1 MYEMQS
7 SLIIVNFYEE
17 MFNDALYYLQK
28 SQETDGKFEKWRY
41 YRSTIINC
49 CISAESYLHNVI
61 VQQLQKKKQKKLSR
75 MEKQWLNFL
84 SDYNYRNWPKKAT
97 NVKTRFNTAL
107 NLVASTN
114 VKKDKR
120 YQSALNAYI
129 ALSNIRNS
137 IVHYAPKDFYIIYE
151 SQEFEKFAITAPKI
165 VDELVT
171 EICRV
176 VGIQKHQCF
185 SMSRPRIIT

>member
-1 MYEMQS
+1 MYEIKS

-28 SQETDGKFEKWRY
+28 AQETDGIFEKWRY

-61 VQQLQKKKQKKLSR
+61 VQQLQKKNQKKLYR
-75 MEKQWLNFL
+75 VEKQWLNFL

-97 NVKTRFNTAL
+97 NIKTRFNTAL

-120 YQSALNAYI
+120 YQSTLNAYI

-137 IVHYAPKDFYIIYE
+137 IVHYAPKDFYNIYQ
-151 SQEFEKFAITAPKI
+151 SQDFEKFALAAPNI

-185 SMSRPRIIT
+185 SMRSPRIIT